1 MSKRHKLRI
10 HRWHNGVLNTTE
22 HFFESLEDAVLL
34 AQSTD
39 GHSYKIY
46 NENDELVQSGS
57 PAITNAYA
65 G

>member
-1 MSKRHKLRI
+1 MSKHKLRI
-10 HRWHNGVLNTTE
+10 HRWHNGMLETSE

-39 GHSYKIY
+39 GQIYKIY